1 MVQSRAPATLSVTI
15 ATLVVCTIF
24 VFFRFLTRTWIV
36 RKIQI
41 DDWFIL
47 AAWLVAVGF
56 SVSICIGTAYG
67 LGLHSADIPRGSE
80 VSLRKAEYAFSVLY
94 NPALMLTKTSIIAF
108 FLTLARNNPL
118 FRWSNYLTLAVV
130 NVAGLA
136 LTLLSLF
143 QCRPISAGFLYPTP
157 QAANCTD
164 IVTLYLSSA
173 PVNIIT
179 DLAILFLPMPTL
191 TGMRLPRKQKIILVV
206 TFSFGVFVTVV
217 DIVRIAYLENAALN
231 RLQAVGNN
239 NGNARLVEQK
249 DFPWYASLS
258 FMWSAVEVNVGIV
271 CACVPSL
278 KPLFQRFLPSFIRSA
293 GDVSMRGG
301 SFEAG
306 SLDAEK
312 KGLADMPGLVL
323 PRNRDAARA
332 LTNPAAFTKPSAA
345 EYRGGGGD
353 DELGFLDF
361 LAGPPEEGPG
371 TSPVRRTTSNISRF
385 SRVPTR
391 KSAAKSDF
399 DFYDMGRPRT
409 MLTLGNRESLMPVA
423 IVTVIFF
430 LWGFAYGLLN
440 VLNSHFETIA
450 KLSQPQSLGL
460 HGAYYGGY
468 FVGPLTLGR
477 FMLKSYGFKSSMI
490 AGLCVYSCG
499 TLIFW
504 PSAVLTSYT
513 AFVISNF
520 IVGFGLSCL
529 EIAANPFIALCGPL
543 EYAEVRLNFSQG
555 FQAVGT
561 VLSPLLAQK
570 VFFKNVRDAGSLVN
584 AQWAYLGIALF
595 DVLLAVAFYYA
606 PLPEASDDNLEEL
619 ADRRSAAYRT
629 KVGSVPVVWLT
640 LGLGVFS
647 QFCYVGGQEGIGGNV
662 GSLDSLLR
670 PNVLSSFDYI
680 TVGHT
685 VFAVGRFVSALLNYI
700 FKPRWIL
707 LFLYGGLIVT
717 CALQMVLGGE
727 AGVAMSQLIFF
738 FESGIFSIIFAICM
752 RGMGAHTKTASA
764 LMTAAIS
771 GGALFSPIQTVVS
784 EAHSGQPYSKYSFC
798 VPLAAFAFGSIF
810 AIYLNVVPA
819 ARNQVDPVY
828 ERRDRQRNARKALI
842 STSSGSDTASP
853 KTQFGL
859 AGILARRKK
868 HKSEGPSTE
877 HVERRGDDSSSSSS
891 PAHWKE
897 NEKVEHVDMP
907 KSPSPVR
914 KIKDVPR
921 THESARQPSEEKRE
935 RPESAKKVGNYSEED
950 RIHQFSPHRSTVDES
965 GAITAPDLAPW
976 PDELADDKECEI
988 LFGKSISSAL

>member
-1 MVQSRAPATLSVTI
+1 MVQTRAPVTLTVTI

-24 VFFRFLTRTWIV
+24 VFFRFLTRIWIV

-41 DDWFIL
+41 DDWCIL
-47 AAWLVAVGF
+47 AAWVVALGF

-67 LGLHSADIPRGSE
+67 LGLHSADIQPGSE
-80 VSLRKAEYAFSVLY
+80 VSLRKAEYTFSVLY
-94 NPALMLTKTSIIAF
+94 NPALMLTKTSILMF
-108 FLTLARNNPL
+108 FLTLARDNPL
-118 FRWSNYLTLAVV
+118 FRWCNYMTMAVV

-136 LTLLSLF
+136 LTFLTIF
-143 QCRPISAGFLYPTP
+143 QCRPVSATFLYPTP
-157 QAANCTD
+157 PTANCTD

-191 TGMRLPRKQKIILVV
+191 TGMRLPRKQKIIIVV

-217 DIVRIAYLENAALN
+217 DIVRIAYLENASLN
-231 RLQAVGNN
+231 RLQAIGMNSGNT
-239 NGNARLVEQK
+239 RLVEQK

-278 KPLFQRFLPSFIRSA
+278 KPLFLRFLPGFIRSA
-293 GDVSMRGG
+293 GDISMKGG
-301 SFEAG
+301 S
-306 SLDAEK
+306 SSIDAEK
-312 KGLADMPGLVL
+312 KGPEAVPELAL
-323 PRNRDAARA
+323 PQDPADVRV
-332 LTNPAAFTKPSAA
+332 LTNPAAFKEPSVAQ
-345 EYRGGGGD
+345 YRGGGGD
-353 DELGFLDF
+353 DDLGFLDF
-361 LAGPPEEGPG
+361 LTGPPEEGRG
-371 TSPVRRTTSNISRF
+371 SSPIGRTTSNISRF

-409 MLTLGNRESLMPVA
+409 MLTLTNHESFMPVA

-440 VLNSHFETIA
+440 VLNTQFQNNA
-450 KLSQPQSLGL
+450 KLSQAQGLGL
-460 HGAYYGGY
+460 HGAYFGGY

-477 FMLKSYGFKSSMI
+477 FVLQRYGFKSSMI

-499 TLIFW
+499 TLVFW

-570 VFFKNVRDAGSLVN
+570 VFFKNVSDAGSLVN

-606 PLPEASDDNLEEL
+606 RLPEASDDDLEEL
-619 ADRRSAAYRT
+619 AAKRSAAYRT
-629 KVGSVPVVWLT
+629 QVGPIPVVWLT

-647 QFCYVGGQEGIGGNV
+647 QFCYVGGQEGIGGNA
-662 GSLDSLLR
+662 GELDHLLR
-670 PNVLSSFDYI
+670 PNILSSFDYT

-685 VFAVGRFVSALLNYI
+685 VFAVGRFLSALLNYI

-707 LFLYGGLIVT
+707 LFLYGGLIIT
-717 CALQMVLGGE
+717 CTLQMVLGGD
-727 AGVAMSQLIFF
+727 AGVAISQLIFF
-738 FESGIFSIIFAICM
+738 FESGVFSIVFAISM

-771 GGALFSPIQTVVS
+771 GGALFSPIQTVVAT
-784 EAHSGQPYSKYSFC
+784 AHGSLQYSFC
-798 VPLAAFAFGSIF
+798 VPLAAFAFGTIF

-828 ERRDRQRNARKALI
+828 ERRDRQRNARRVLTN
-842 STSSGSDTASP
+842 TSSGSDMASP
-853 KTQFGL
+853 KYQFGL
-859 AGILARRKK
+859 TGILARRKK
-868 HKSEGPSTE
+868 HRSDEPSSE
-877 HVERRGDDSSSSSS
+877 HVETRGDDSSSSSS
-891 PAHWKE
+891 PVHWKE
-897 NEKVEHVDMP
+897 SEKTEQVGMPTRPGAGRKMDDMLHVKEFARP
-907 KSPSPVR
+907 PSGEKTERR
-914 KIKDVPR
+914 KRAKNIGGPR
-921 THESARQPSEEKRE
+921 
-935 RPESAKKVGNYSEED
+935 EED
-950 RIHQFSPHRSTVDES
+950 RIHQFTSYPGAAGES
-965 GAITAPDLAPW
+965 GAGAAPDLPPW
-976 PDELADDKECEI
+976 PDELTDGKEREI

>member
-1 MVQSRAPATLSVTI
+1 MVQSRAPATLTVTI
-15 ATLVVCTIF
+15 VTLVACTIF

-36 RKIQI
+36 RKIHI

-47 AAWLVAVGF
+47 AAWVVAVGF

-67 LGLHSADIPRGSE
+67 LGLHPVDIQPGSE

-94 NPALMLTKTSIIAF
+94 NPALMLTKTSILMF
-108 FLTLARNNPL
+108 FLTLVRDNPL
-118 FRWSNYLTLAVV
+118 FRWCSYLTLAVV
-130 NVAGLA
+130 NVAALA
-136 LTLLSLF
+136 LTFLSIF
-143 QCRPISAGFLYPTP
+143 QCRPVSAGFLYPTP
-157 QAANCTD
+157 PTANCTD
-164 IVTLYLSSA
+164 IVALYLSSA

-191 TGMRLPRKQKIILVV
+191 TSMRLPRKQKIILVV

-231 RLQAVGNN
+231 RLQAVRNN
-239 NGNARLVEQK
+239 NGNTRLVEQK

-278 KPLFQRFLPSFIRSA
+278 KPLFLRFLPGFIRSA
-293 GDVSMRGG
+293 GDVSMKGG
-301 SFEAG
+301 SF
-306 SLDAEK
+306 DAEN
-312 KGLADMPGLVL
+312 KGSRDMPKLAL
-323 PRNRDAARA
+323 SQDPTDARA
-332 LTNPAAFTKPSAA
+332 LTNPAAFKKPSAA

-361 LAGPPEEGPG
+361 LTGPPEEGG
-371 TSPVRRTTSNISRF
+371 SSSAIGRTTSNISHF

-409 MLTLGNRESLMPVA
+409 MLTLTNRESLMPVA

-440 VLNSHFETIA
+440 VLNTQFQGIA
-450 KLSQPQSLGL
+450 SLSQPQLLGL
-460 HGAYYGGY
+460 HGAYFGGY

-477 FMLKSYGFKSSMI
+477 FILQRYGFKSSMI
-490 AGLCVYSCG
+490 TGLCVYSCG
-499 TLIFW
+499 TLVFW

-555 FQAVGT
+555 FQAIGT

-570 VFFKNVRDAGSLVN
+570 VFFKNVQDAGSLVN

-606 PLPEASDDNLEEL
+606 PVPEASDADLEEL
-619 ADRRSAAYRT
+619 ADKRSAVYRT
-629 KVGSVPVVWLT
+629 RVGTVPVVWLT

-647 QFCYVGGQEGIGGNV
+647 QFCYVGGQEGIGGNA
-662 GSLDSLLR
+662 GDLDYLLR
-670 PNVLSSFDYI
+670 PHVLSSFDYT

-685 VFAVGRFVSALLNYI
+685 VFAVGRFLSALLNYF

-717 CALQMVLGGE
+717 CALQMVLGGD

-738 FESGIFSIIFAICM
+738 FESGVFSIIFAISM

-771 GGALFSPIQTVVS
+771 GGALFSPIQTVVAK
-784 EAHSGQPYSKYSFC
+784 AHGSLPYSFC
-798 VPLAAFAFGSIF
+798 VPLAAFAFGTIF
-810 AIYLNVVPA
+810 AIYLNVIPA
-819 ARNQVDPVY
+819 ARNQVDPVH
-828 ERRDRQRNARKALI
+828 ERRDRQRNTRKVLTNTSISSDMAL
-842 STSSGSDTASP
+842 P
-853 KTQFGL
+853 KHQFGL
-859 AGILARRKK
+859 PDILARRKK
-868 HKSEGPSTE
+868 HQSDTPSSE

-897 NEKVEHVDMP
+897 KQHSEQVGMLTR
-907 KSPSPVR
+907 PSLVR
-914 KIKDVPR
+914 KMEIVS
-921 THESARQPSEEKRE
+921 HVNESARLPSEERPE
-935 RPESAKKVGNYSEED
+935 RPERPKSAKNVGSPREED
-950 RIHQFSPHRSTVDES
+950 LVDRIRQLTSHPSAAGES
-965 GAITAPDLAPW
+965 GTGTAPDLPPW
-976 PDELADDKECEI
+976 PDELADDKESEI

>member
-1 MVQSRAPATLSVTI
+1 MVQSRAPATLAVTI

-36 RKIQI
+36 RKIQF

-67 LGLHSADIPRGSE
+67 LGLHSANIKPGSE

-94 NPALMLTKTSIIAF
+94 NPALMLTKTSILAF
-108 FLTLARNNPL
+108 FLTLARDNPL
-118 FRWSNYLTLAVV
+118 FRWCNYLVLAVV

-136 LTLLSLF
+136 LTFLSIF
-143 QCRPISAGFLYPTP
+143 QCRPVSAGFLYPTP
-157 QAANCTD
+157 QTANCID

-231 RLQAVGNN
+231 RLEAVGKN
-239 NGNARLVEQK
+239 NGNARIVEQK

-258 FMWSAVEVNVGIV
+258 FMWSAVEVNLGIV

-278 KPLFQRFLPSFIRSA
+278 KPLFLRFLPSFIRSA
-293 GDVSMRGG
+293 GDVSMKGA
-301 SFEAG
+301 SF
-306 SLDAEK
+306 DAEK
-312 KGLADMPGLVL
+312 KGPDDLPDLAIPQDQE
-323 PRNRDAARA
+323 AARV
-332 LTNPAAFTKPSAA
+332 LTNPAALKKPSAA
-345 EYRGGGGD
+345 EYRGGSGD

-361 LAGPPEEGPG
+361 LTGPPEEGVGP
-371 TSPVRRTTSNISRF
+371 SAMRRTTTNLSRF
-385 SRVPTR
+385 QRVQTR

-409 MLTLGNRESLMPVA
+409 MLTLSNGESITPVA

-440 VLNSHFETIA
+440 VLNSQFVPIA
-450 KLSQPQSLGL
+450 KLSQRQSLGL
-460 HGAYYGGY
+460 HAAYFCGY
-468 FVGPLTLGR
+468 CVGPLTLGH
-477 FMLKSYGFKSSMI
+477 FMLKRYGFKSSMI
-490 AGLCVYSCG
+490 TGLCVYGCG
-499 TLIFW
+499 TLVFW

-555 FQAVGT
+555 FQAIGT

-570 VFFKNVRDAGSLVN
+570 VFFKNVVDAGSLVN
-584 AQWAYLGIALF
+584 AQWTYLGIALF
-595 DVLLAVAFYYA
+595 DVLLAVAFYYI
-606 PLPEASDDNLEEL
+606 PLPEASDDDLEEL

-629 KVGSVPVVWLT
+629 KVGTVPVVWLT

-647 QFCYVGGQEGIGGNV
+647 QFCYVGGQESIGGST
-662 GSLDSLLR
+662 GDLDYLLR
-670 PNVLSSFDYI
+670 PNVLSSFDYT

-685 VFAVGRFVSALLNYI
+685 VFAVGRFLSAFLNYI

-727 AGVAMSQLIFF
+727 AGIAMSQLIFF
-738 FESGIFSIIFAICM
+738 FESGVFSIIFAISM

-764 LMTAAIS
+764 LVTAAIS

-784 EAHSGQPYSKYSFC
+784 EQRSLPYSFC
-798 VPLAAFAFGSIF
+798 VPLAAFAFGTIF

-819 ARNQVDPVY
+819 ARSQVDPVY
-828 ERRDRQRNARKALI
+828 ERRDRERNARNVL
-842 STSSGSDTASP
+842 TNMSSGSDFTSP
-853 KTQFGL
+853 KNQFGL
-859 AGILARRKK
+859 AGILARRKQ
-868 HKSEGPSTE
+868 HKPDGASTQ

-891 PAHWKE
+891 PRQWKE
-897 NEKVEHVDMP
+897 NGKTERVDMP
-907 KSPSPVR
+907 KSPSPVHKSNGVAR
-914 KIKDVPR
+914 EHD
-921 THESARQPSEEKRE
+921 SARQPSEEKTE
-935 RPESAKKVGNYSEED
+935 RAQSAKDVLSHSEED
-950 RIHQFSPHRSTVDES
+950 RLHQFASHPSAVDES

-976 PDELADDKECEI
+976 PDELGDDKECEI